1 MTLSQVLLVLRA
13 RWLFALCIWAAV
25 VLMVGVVTLLL
36 PKRYTAS
43 AAVVLDVK
51 SPDPI
56 AGVVLPGMI
65 VSGYMATQADVLRSE
80 RVAMRALQ
88 ALDLF
93 DHPDQ
98 RARWRRETQGVGD
111 FRSWLAQ
118 SVLADMEVKPARDS
132 NVITV
137 GYTSP
142 DPAFAAA
149 VANAFV
155 SAYTDI
161 TLDLRVDP
169 AKRYNSF
176 FDERA
181 KELRESLEKAQAKL
195 SAYQRQKGILVSD
208 EKLDVENARL
218 AELSSQLVA
227 LQAEATQSA
236 NRQREARRNP
246 GQMQEVLS
254 NPLLSG
260 LVGDLSRQESKLSE
274 LRQRLGDRHP
284 EVVQLQ
290 ASITNLRA
298 RVQAETRR
306 VVGSLTVNDSVNQA
320 RLGSVRQALEQQRVK
335 LLRLKGER
343 DEAAVLQRDVENA
356 QKAYDAV
363 LARVAQTS
371 TESQNTQTNVS
382 VLQSATPPASPS
394 WPRTRLNLAAGAVL
408 GVLLAVGIAIMRE
421 LRDQRLRSFEDVV
434 VLLKQPLLGVMPAA
448 RSRGGL
454 LGHSR
459 AKLTRVRVLNSLPR
473 PRAEGA

>member
-13 RWLFALCIWAAV
+13 RWVFALCVWASVIAAV
-25 VLMVGVVTLLL
+25 GVATLLM

-56 AGVVLPGMI
+56 AGVVLPGLI

-80 RVAMRALQ
+80 RVAMRALES
-88 ALDLF
+88 LDLF

-98 RARWRRETQGVGD
+98 RSRWQRETMGVGD

-118 SVLADMEVKPARDS
+118 WVLNDLEVKPARDS

-137 GYTSP
+137 SYTSP
-142 DPAFAAA
+142 DPEFAAA
-149 VANAFV
+149 VTNAFV
-155 SAYTDI
+155 TAYTDI
-161 TLDLRVDP
+161 TLNLRVEP

-181 KELRESLEKAQAKL
+181 KELREALEKAQAKL
-195 SAYQRQKGILVSD
+195 SAHQREKGILVSD
-208 EKLDVENARL
+208 EKLDVENARM

-236 NRQREARRNP
+236 NRRREARSNP
-246 GQMQEVLS
+246 GQMQEVLG
-254 NPLLSG
+254 NPLVSG

-284 EVVQLQ
+284 EVVQMQ
-290 ASITNLRA
+290 ASIAKLRA
-298 RVQAETRR
+298 SVQAETHR
-306 VVGSLTVNDSVNQA
+306 VIGSLTVNDTVNQA
-320 RLGSVRQALEQQRVK
+320 RLGGVRDALEQQRVK

-343 DEAAVLQRDVENA
+343 DEADVLQRDVESA

-363 LARVAQTS
+363 LARVSQTS
-371 TESQNTQTNVS
+371 TESQNTQTNVAS
-382 VLQSATPPASPS
+382 LQGATTPASPS
-394 WPRTRLNLAAGAVL
+394 WPRARLNLAAGAVL
-408 GVLLAVGIAIMRE
+408 GMLLAVGLTILHE
-421 LRDQRLRSFEDVV
+421 LRDQRLRSLEDVAD
-434 VLLKQPLLGVMPAA
+434 LLRQPLLGVMPA
-448 RSRGGL
+448 RSHAL
-454 LGHSR
+454 LGRSR
-459 AKLTRVRVLNSLPR
+459 AKLTRGRVLNSLPR
-473 PRAEGA
+473 PPRPEGA